1 MHRDSSRFVIA
12 AAALLLCT
20 GFAGLSGCNSSSS
33 SGGSSS
39 GTTSS
44 ASGTPTGGGVG
55 NNSAD
60 SAINADATAAISADT
75 SLKGQSIKLSTT
87 GAQVTLDGTVA
98 TVADKN
104 AAEKDVVGALSK
116 YAKVNAG
123 VIDNL
128 MVKQGATAGNGQ

>member
-1 MHRDSSRFVIA
+1 MHRESSKFVIA

-20 GFAGLSGCNSSSS
+20 GIAGLSGCNSNSNSS
-33 SGGSSS
+33 GSSS

-44 ASGTPTGGGVG
+44 SSGTPTGGGVG

-60 SAINADATAAISADT
+60 TAINSDATAAIAADS
-75 SLKGQSIKLSTT
+75 SLKGQAIKLSTS

-98 TVADKN
+98 SVADKN

-116 YAKVNAG
+116 YSNVNAG

-128 MVKQGATAGNGQ
+128 MVQQGTTAGKGQ